1 MSTETPSFLIDA
13 QLVLVTSIL
22 DRVVPPEGEK
32 PGAGQLGVAEYLDRV
47 VAASARLKKLFTR
60 GLAQIEITSHGQHSR
75 EFSDLPA
82 EQRDAVLSEV
92 ESAEPE
98 FFEALVRQT
107 YNGYYTDSRVLELL
121 GLEARPPQPQGYDVP
136 PGDLSLLENVKRRG
150 KVYRDV

>member
-1 MSTETPSFLIDA
+1 MSTETPSFLTDE

-22 DRVVPPEGEK
+22 DRIEPPEGKK
-32 PGAGQLGVAEYLDRV
+32 PGAGQLGVAEYLNQV
-47 VAASARLKKLFTR
+47 VGASAKLKKLFTR
-60 GLAQIEITSHGQHSR
+60 GLAQIEITSHGRHSR
-75 EFSDLPA
+75 EFADLSA

-107 YNGYYTDSRVLELL
+107 YNGYYADSSVLEQL
-121 GLEARPPQPQGYDVP
+121 GLEALPPQPRGYDVP
-136 PGDLSLLENVKRRG
+136 TGDLRLPENVKKRG